1 MTPITR
7 AQLAEGVAATAE
19 ITRGKAVIVVDTV
32 FETIKE
38 ALKSGEE
45 VEIRGFGSF
54 RLRSRKE
61 RLTRN
66 PRTGSPVLVP
76 PKRVPFFRPG
86 KAMREQVNAADRG
99 APGSSPAI
107 PEES

>member
-1 MTPITR
+1 MAVTR
-7 AQLAEGVAATAE
+7 ARLADEVAETAG
-19 ITRGKAVIVVDTV
+19 IPHGKADVVVDTV

-38 ALKSGEE
+38 ALKSGTE

-54 RLRSRKE
+54 RLRNRKE

-66 PRTGSPVLVP
+66 PRTGAPVLVP

-86 KAMREQVNAADRG
+86 KAMRQRVNSG
-99 APGSSPAI
+99 VSGPGPAPSPS
-107 PEES
+107 PQRES